1 MLLLFFPFGDLRKK
15 KRKRKRKE
23 KKNTH
28 SQRQT
33 TESFSYPDVLGR
45 TLG

>member
-1 MLLLFFPFGDLRKK
+1 MLLLFIPFGDLREKEK
-15 KRKRKRKE
+15 KRKE

-33 TESFSYPDVLGR
+33 TESFLYPDVLGR